1 MSKLKGWLF
10 SYPPEVREPLI
21 RQHTGTSLPYLYKR
35 LYLTPPD
42 TMPTFKAKIAI
53 GLDKASRG
61 KVDFRE
67 MLEDGDLI
75 DWPYVRK
82 RLNQMAKEGS
92 LTEKEK
98 VE

>member
-1 MSKLKGWLF
+1 
-10 SYPPEVREPLI
+10 
-21 RQHTGTSLPYLYKR
+21 
-35 LYLTPPD
+35 
-42 TMPTFKAKIAI
+42 MPTFKAKIAI